1 MYSIGISKMTIN
13 TVAVSGFGEELALLC
28 SNTKLERDRG
38 SLAMKSL
45 LTKIAENENGSEL
58 CSDLQEVVLE
68 FFSKYSDAGNWE
80 SLHGHLE
87 VGKLLIALKLF
98 STDFPQ
104 KLLGFSLIYLE
115 HTEFRVRILAGEVLG
130 KICEV
135 VDTAFYKKCEP
146 VLMESIKHHLR
157 RDVTNLSEN
166 LTHKTAQDIFHD
178 TAGWKSLETSMKALQ
193 SVVEGCGLHFFS
205 YMNKELLCLI
215 FESLKHT
222 NRFVRETAYYLCA
235 SIVRFG
241 VLSQENC
248 DKELASQLC
257 ESLRKGLS
265 DNWSQVR
272 LAASVATRQ
281 FFQDLNETDKRIYFK
296 TLLPAMCIN
305 RYYLA
310 EGVRLYNQ
318 ESWRLILGNEG
329 RANVELLIED
339 VVAFYISQTESDNH
353 AVREAAC
360 HCMAELGSKINQDVV
375 RPYLP
380 RLLEALHFCF
390 KDESWPVRDT
400 ACVACGNFALAFPQ
414 ECAQL
419 IDALYPLFF
428 TNLGDPIPTV
438 RQGAAVALTNV
449 AKAFGE
455 KSIDFIFMKLNEG
468 LKGIEFQKASS
479 ERYDGLEKGAATYGV
494 VKKLRDNDLD
504 LHSDQVMYSCGSL
517 APKMKRGGGCSDH
530 SFKRPSEPWELADG
544 CVYLL
549 SELSNI
555 SHALKH
561 VVESI
566 SHLIEAVKFRH
577 YTHHLNFFESVNKVL
592 PNIAKSIGK
601 QAFKQYL
608 EGFLDMLFYSLSS
621 ENALSKVAA
630 NECAEFFITF
640 LGLNIVK
647 GRIENYNPSY
657 IPIFEQIACNKFM

>member
-1 MYSIGISKMTIN
+1 MTVIN
-13 TVAVSGFGEELALLC
+13 TIASSGFTNELSLLC
-28 SNTKLERDRG
+28 SSTKLERDRG
-38 SLAMKSL
+38 SLTLKCSL
-45 LTKIAENENGSEL
+45 SKIAENENGAEL
-58 CSDLQEVVLE
+58 CSELQKLVLE
-68 FFSKYSDAGNWE
+68 FFANYSDGNWE

-87 VGKLLIALKLF
+87 VGKLLIDMKLF
-98 STDFPQ
+98 SPDFPRE
-104 KLLGFSLIYLE
+104 LLNYSLIYIE

-130 KICEV
+130 KLCEN
-135 VDTAFYKKCEP
+135 VDTSFYKDCEP
-146 VLMESIKHHLR
+146 ILMESVKKHLR
-157 RDVTNLSEN
+157 RDVVVSSES

-193 SVVEGCGLHFFS
+193 CVVDGCGLHFFS
-205 YMNKELLCLI
+205 YMNKDLLNLI

-235 SIVRFG
+235 SIARFG
-241 VLSQENC
+241 ILSQENC

-281 FFQDLNETDKRIYFK
+281 FFQDLNETDKKVYYK

-318 ESWRLILGNEG
+318 ESWRLILGNDG

-339 VVAFYISQTESDNH
+339 VVTFYISQTESDNH

-360 HCMAELGSKINQDVV
+360 HCMAELGTKISPEVV

-390 KDESWPVRDT
+390 KDDSWPVRDT
-400 ACVACGNFALAFPQ
+400 ACVACGNFALSFPQ

-419 IDALYPLFF
+419 IDTIYPLFF

-438 RQGAAVALTNV
+438 RQGAAVALKNV
-449 AKAFGE
+449 VKAFGE
-455 KSIDFIFMKLNEG
+455 KSADLVFKKLNEG
-468 LKGIEFQKASS
+468 LGAVEFQKASS

-494 VKKLRDNDLD
+494 VKKLHDNDLD
-504 LHSDQVMYSCGSL
+504 LHSNQVMYSCGSL

-549 SELSNI
+549 SELS
-555 SHALKH
+555 SVSDVHKH

-566 SHLIEAVKFRH
+566 RHLIEAIKFKH
-577 YTHHLNFFESVNKVL
+577 YIHHLNFFESVSKVL
-592 PNIAKSIGK
+592 PNIAKGLGK
-601 QAFKQYL
+601 RIFKQHI
-608 EGFLDMLFYSLSS
+608 EGFFDMLFYSLSS
-621 ENALSKVAA
+621 ENALSKLAA
-630 NECAEFFITF
+630 NECVEFFIEF
-640 LGLNIVK
+640 FGLNIVK
-647 GRIENYNPSY
+647 GRVENFNPSY
-657 IPIFEQIACNKFM
+657 MAIFDQIACNKFM